1 MPDGVIR
8 WFDAKAGEAEITR
21 GGRVFR
27 ARAEAIEPVARRAGA
42 RVHFDIERVDGTE
55 RAVDVRL
62 RAGTRVSHRQ
72 HRFGTLVGARQADMK
87 GPAPHA
93 SVHPELREPQ
103 VHPLEV
109 ARSWATSVARGDVSV
124 ALALYAPDAALH
136 EGGQR
141 LAGRT
146 ALEGWLEASLLLG
159 SGRHAGVRGSG
170 GEALITWEP
179 SGPDEPGLAVRCR
192 VEHGEIAEQWVS
204 EVAAPAGETTAGA
217 SGGIQLAVFT
227 KGGVAVDD
235 RAKAEDAVGQIV
247 DRLEEPV
254 LFARLKLALEP
265 DPARPRPAVAQAV
278 LDVDGDLV
286 RAQAVAPTMPE
297 ATNALV
303 RRLHDRLEHRARHR
317 EYLHGSDA
325 VARPGEWRHGDLPT
339 AGPAYFDRPVEE
351 RELVRHKTFAV
362 GELTPDEAAFDM
374 EQLDYDF
381 YLFSDLASGSDA
393 IIERVGDGSYRLT
406 RSSPSDLE
414 PGPTA
419 VRLGVSA
426 TEVPVLGVHDA
437 MERLDAGAEPH
448 VFYVDAVTGRA
459 NVLYR
464 RYDGHYGLITPE

>member
-8 WFDAKAGEAEITR
+8 WFDAKAGEAEIAR
-21 GGRVFR
+21 GGHVFP
-27 ARAEAIEPVARRAGA
+27 ARADAIEPVARRAGA
-42 RVHFDIERVDGTE
+42 RVHFDIERTNGTE

-62 RAGTRVSHRQ
+62 RTGTRVSHRQ

-93 SVHPELREPQ
+93 SVHPQLREPA

-109 ARSWATSVARGDVSV
+109 ARSWATSVARGDIPA
-124 ALALYAPDAALH
+124 ALALYASDATLH
-136 EGGQR
+136 DGEQR
-141 LAGRT
+141 LTGRT
-146 ALEGWLEASLLLG
+146 ALEGWLEANPLLG
-159 SGRHAGVRGSG
+159 SSRHAQVRGA
-170 GEALITWEP
+170 GEETLISWEP
-179 SGPDEPGLAVRCR
+179 SGAEEPGLELRCR
-192 VEHGEIAEQWVS
+192 IAHGEIAEQWVS
-204 EVAAPAGETTAGA
+204 EAAAPAGQTTAEAG
-217 SGGIQLAVFT
+217 GGIQLAVFT
-227 KGGVAVDD
+227 KGGVAAAD
-235 RAKAEDAVGQIV
+235 RATAEEAVRQII
-247 DRLEEPV
+247 DRLREPV
-254 LFARLKLALEP
+254 LFARLKLFHEP

-286 RAQAVAPTMPE
+286 RAQVAAPTMPE

-325 VARPGEWRHGDLPT
+325 VAEPGEWRHGDRPT
-339 AGPAYFDRPVEE
+339 ARPPYFDRPVEE

-381 YLFSDLASGSDA
+381 YLFSDLATGSDA
-393 IIERVGDGSYRLT
+393 LIERVGDGSYRLT
-406 RSSPSDLE
+406 RSTASDLE

-419 VRLGVSA
+419 VRLEVSA

-437 MERLDAGAEPH
+437 MERLDSGAEPH
-448 VFYVDAVTGRA
+448 LFYVDAVTGRA

-464 RYDGHYGLITPE
+464 RYDGHYGLIAPE